1 MRNPSLGGVLA
12 ALLTPRSPDGRV
24 DLGALERNIEFVLE
38 RGVAG
43 ITVGGATGEY
53 PSLTLEERRQIAARA
68 RHVLGGRSRL
78 ICGAGAASL
87 AETLAVAAHAAEV
100 GADAVLLPPPH
111 FFPYTAEDLEAFY
124 RTAAG
129 EIGLPVL
136 IYNIPAFT
144 TGVLPALALRL
155 VADCPGIA
163 GVKDS
168 SGSLETLAALTR
180 RFPNGPARIVGN
192 DAALEAALA
201 AGCCDAVISGVAG
214 VLPELVVA
222 VWTNRSPAAGRRL
235 AEFIGRIDA
244 LPVPWGLK
252 LAAEL
257 RSLFEASFPL
267 PVSATRARQIAEF
280 RAWFPGWW
288 AQTAAELALPA
299 EPLKVS

>member
-1 MRNPSLGGVLA
+1 MQNSFFRGVIA
-12 ALLTPRSPDGRV
+12 AMLTPRGRNGGV
-24 DLGALERNIEFVLE
+24 DLGALERNVEFVLE

-43 ITVGGATGEY
+43 VTIGGATGEY

-68 RHVLGGRSRL
+68 RHILGGRGRL
-78 ICGAGAASL
+78 ICGAGAASFAESL
-87 AETLAVAAHAAEV
+87 AIAADAAEV

-111 FFPYTAEDLEAFY
+111 FYHYTSEDVEAFY
-124 RTAAG
+124 RRAAG
-129 EIGLPVL
+129 EIRLPVIL
-136 IYNIPAFT
+136 YNIPAFT
-144 TGVLPALALRL
+144 APVPPALALRL
-155 VADCPGIA
+155 VADCPAIA

-180 RFPNGPARIVGN
+180 RFPQGAARIVGN

-201 AGCCDAVISGVAG
+201 AGCCDAVVSGVAG

-235 AEFIGRIDA
+235 AEFIDRIDA
-244 LPVPWGLK
+244 FPTPWGLK

-257 RSLFEASFPL
+257 RSLFPASFPL
-267 PVSATRARQIAEF
+267 PVSKTRSAQIAAF
-280 RAWFPGWW
+280 RGWFPGWW

>member
-1 MRNPSLGGVLA
+1 MQNPFFRGVIA
-12 ALLTPRSPDGRV
+12 AMLTPRGRDGRV

-43 ITVGGATGEY
+43 VTIGGATGEY
-53 PSLTLEERRQIAARA
+53 PSLTLAERRQIAARA
-68 RHVLGGRSRL
+68 RHILGGRGRL
-78 ICGAGAASL
+78 ICGAGAATLAESL
-87 AETLAVAAHAAEV
+87 AIAAHAAEV

-111 FFPYTAEDLEAFY
+111 FFLYTIEDLEAFY

-129 EIGLPVL
+129 EIRLPIL
-136 IYNIPAFT
+136 IYNVPAFT
-144 TGVLPALALRL
+144 AAVPPALALRL
-155 VADCPGIA
+155 VSGCPRIA

-180 RFPNGPARIVGN
+180 RFPDGAARIVGN

-201 AGCCDAVISGVAG
+201 AGCCDAVVSGVAG

-222 VWTNRSPAAGRRL
+222 VWTNRSPVAGRRL
-235 AEFIGRIDA
+235 AEFIDRIDA
-244 LPVPWGLK
+244 FPVPWGLK

-257 RSLFEASFPL
+257 RALFEAWFPL
-267 PVSATRARQIAEF
+267 PVSATRAREIAGF
-280 RAWFPGWW
+280 REWFPGWW